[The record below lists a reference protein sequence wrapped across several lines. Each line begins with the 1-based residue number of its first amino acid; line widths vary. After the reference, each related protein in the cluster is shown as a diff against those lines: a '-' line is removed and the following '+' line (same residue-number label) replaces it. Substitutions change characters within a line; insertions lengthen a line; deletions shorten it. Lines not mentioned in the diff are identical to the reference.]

1 MPRFFFDLHDGHW
14 DRDDVGADLI
24 DVGEA
29 ILQAK
34 QTLPAMALDQLP
46 RDGDRHTM
54 TVLVTDEDGR
64 PVYTATLSYS
74 GLMLAR

>member
-14 DRDDVGADLI
+14 DRDDGGTECPNI
-24 DVGEA
+24 EHA

-74 GLMLAR
+74 GLVLAR